1 MEGHIICMLLDVIKE
16 RRSIRKYTDQRVSED
31 QIKEILTAAF
41 WAPTAVNRQE
51 WRFAVVEDRDTLK
64 KLAEINPNA
73 GMTAEA
79 AFCVIVGY
87 QEGVNDRFA
96 QVDCGAAIQNML
108 LQAKSMGIGSVWC
121 ALMPGSENGIR
132 TAELLGMPADF
143 RTVATVQF
151 GYPAEERTVEDRYD
165 EAKIKYIR

>member
-1 MEGHIICMLLDVIKE
+1 MLLDVIKE
-16 RRSIRKYTDQRVSED
+16 RRSIRKYTDQKVSEE
-31 QIKEILTAAF
+31 QIREILEAAF

-51 WRFAVVEDRDTLK
+51 WRFAVVEDRETLK

-73 GMTAEA
+73 GMTAGA
-79 AFCVIVGY
+79 AFSVIVGY

-108 LQAKSMGIGSVWC
+108 LQAQSMGIGSVWC
-121 ALMPGSENGIR
+121 ALMPGSENGMK
-132 TAELLGMPADF
+132 TAELLGMPDDF

-165 EAKIKYIR
+165 ENKVKFIR